1 MARRHSGRM
10 NRLVGR
16 RSARRD
22 RGGVL
27 VRRDGPRRSR
37 WNTSVRRSGRR
48 LGRVSQCSGRL
59 CRFCERHG
67 GCDSYRESHTTIQ
80 RTISCHG
87 YSSIHLLDPYVDY
100 HDISCPA
107 RAATVQAAGAL
118 RQHGPG
124 ERYSLYS
131 PCGLNRRLDRGGDTV
146 RTGKPYRVRA
156 RRRPVAE
163 SIERWPERNH
173 CSRPRQVWLEQP
185 RHAASVVEFFCLHG
199 AGGGV
204 PGRAV
209 YH

>member
-1 MARRHSGRM
+1 MAGRHCGGVHRF
-10 NRLVGR
+10 VGR

-22 RGGVL
+22 RGRAL
-27 VRRDGPRRSR
+27 MRRDGPRRRR

-107 RAATVQAAGAL
+107 RAATVQTAGAL
-118 RQHGPG
+118 RQHGLG
-124 ERYSLYS
+124 ERYSEARFA
-131 PCGLNRRLDRGGDTV
+131 GR
-146 RTGKPYRVRA
+146 PYRVRT
-156 RRRPVAE
+156 RRQLVRLWKLRV
-163 SIERWPERNH
+163 
-173 CSRPRQVWLEQP
+173 
-185 RHAASVVEFFCLHG
+185 AASLARLLE
-199 AGGGV
+199 GGGCR
-204 PGRAV
+204 GEALGILASI
-209 YH
+209 